1 MGNDNRE
8 DRHINLGKY
17 EAAVKRKKNTA
28 EGRCGIRA
36 VVVER
41 VLSSECL
48 AYIWLLGTPLTL
60 ALDANQVLA
69 FISVFKQGLI
79 TVAASC
85 VVTRKAEKQDRAG
98 LIFSQHEVAAV
109 KNPSPAV
116 ADY

>member
-1 MGNDNRE
+1 MWNTCCCG
-8 DRHINLGKY
+8 GKS
-17 EAAVKRKKNTA
+17 A
-28 EGRCGIRA
+28 
-36 VVVER
+36 
-41 VLSSECL
+41 SECL